1 MNNKKQ
7 GVLTSEKPILG
18 FHPADLMGIVIMI
31 IPFVIST
38 YKFEITQKILF
49 IHWTKTSSLS
59 PYAIT
64 TLLAVIFYAAM
75 IARFDFF
82 KTNNIAQ
89 ALISSIRMFLDC
101 WVFAALLSFV
111 FPSQQKNPGLL
122 KLIQTPQVMLLVFA
136 VTLTWVGMKTV
147 SGFSWA
153 LLILTGSVNA
163 IKTNN
168 AMGVWG
174 AVFVLT
180 ASISMFLQVR
190 DLKLVNDFVRDFK
203 AYTRGYVQNVRGNM
217 SAAAADA
224 AQRAENVSNFVKDN
238 VAAYT
243 PVKFRAAKQSQV
255 TAGTGPVYY
264 VGKNTAPTVA
274 AAPSR
279 SMPAGDTEDILKAL
293 DVNGD
298 GVVDEKDIEL
308 LRKKN

>member
-7 GVLTSEKPILG
+7 GVLTSEKPMLG

-49 IHWTKTSSLS
+49 FHWTKTSSIS

-64 TLLAVIFYAAM
+64 TLLAVIFYTAM

-101 WVFAALLSFV
+101 WVFAALLSFI
-111 FPSQQKNPGLL
+111 FPSQQKETQLL

-136 VTLTWVGMKTV
+136 VTLTWLGMKTV
-147 SGFSWA
+147 SGYSWA
-153 LLILTGSVNA
+153 LLILMGSVNA

-180 ASISMFLQVR
+180 ASISMFLQIR
-190 DLKLVNDFVRDFK
+190 DLNLAKDFVRDFK
-203 AYTRGYVQNVRGNM
+203 GYTRGYVQNVRSDINV
-217 SAAAADA
+217 AAADA
-224 AQRAENVSNFVKDN
+224 SQRAENVSNFVKDN

-243 PVKFRAAKQSQV
+243 TVKLRTSEQSRV

-264 VGKNTAPTVA
+264 VGKNATPTVST
-274 AAPSR
+274 PSR
-279 SMPAGDTEDILKAL
+279 SMPAGNSEDILKAL